1 VLNKLGSRIIFW
13 YTGLIAVLV
22 FVFLF
27 FFLDIMR
34 ETHIGVLKREMDE
47 KIRFMELVFL
57 REPFVLEDGGK
68 LKKAVRDM
76 SGIIGLRVTI
86 VDLQGNVRAD
96 SEAADVSLMDNH
108 FYRIE
113 IKDSAR
119 SGSGFAV
126 RYSSTMKHDFLY
138 YARRSGGYV
147 IRLSK
152 SLEEVDHGL
161 DRLRT
166 RVLLFGLLIAGCS
179 ILIVIAFSGR
189 ITGPVRKTLVFAQKF
204 SAGDYSQRILNYSGD
219 EMGEVQKTLNI
230 MADGISEKIASLE
243 FEHKKL
249 EITLETISDG
259 IAVIGKDKRIIV
271 ANGAF
276 RLFFGLDRDP
286 TGSLYYEVVRSGSV
300 NSNIEKAVNT
310 GSGMK
315 FEDELLGGRYCHI
328 NISPIKEESTLQGVI
343 IVLHDFTER
352 KRLESMKAD
361 LVSNLSHELKTPV
374 TIMKGYLE
382 TVLEEFDGGSHSVE
396 YIKKAIDSAERQ
408 NSIINDILKLNMLES
423 APDFETTKINPREI
437 ISGCMD
443 SLSSKACRKGL
454 EVKSDLSAA
463 DCAVNGNSFLAEEIF
478 FNIIDNA
485 VNYTNPP
492 GTVTI
497 SAEKTGGSLTVRVRD
512 TGIGIPAGEIDR
524 IFERFYRVDR
534 SRSRDTGGTGL
545 GLSIVKHAA
554 GLLGWRISVESGVGG
569 TVFAVVILLPAR

>member
-1 VLNKLGSRIIFW
+1 MLNKLSSRIIFW

-22 FVFLF
+22 LVLLF

-34 ETHIGVLKREMDE
+34 ETHIGILKREMDE
-47 KIRFMELVFL
+47 KIRFMGLVFL
-57 REPFVLEDGGK
+57 REPFVLEDSDK

-86 VDLQGNVRAD
+86 VDLHGNVRAD
-96 SEAADVSLMDNH
+96 SEVMDVSSMDNH

-119 SGSGFAV
+119 SGSGSAV
-126 RYSSTMKHDFLY
+126 RYSSTLKHDFLY
-138 YARRSGGYV
+138 YARKSGGYI

-161 DRLRT
+161 DRLRS
-166 RVLLFGLLIAGCS
+166 RVLLFGIVIAGCS
-179 ILIVIAFSGR
+179 ILIVIVFSGK
-189 ITGPVRKTLVFAQKF
+189 ITGSVRKTLVFAQKF
-204 SAGDYSQRILNYSGD
+204 SDGDYTQRIMNYSGD
-219 EMGEVQKTLNI
+219 EMGEVQRALNR

-249 EITLETISDG
+249 EITLETITDA
-259 IAVIGKDKRIIV
+259 IAVIGNDKRIIV

-276 RLFFGLDRDP
+276 RLFFDMDRDP
-286 TGSLYYEVVRSGSV
+286 TGSLYYEVVRSGRV
-300 NSNIEKAVNT
+300 NSNIEKAVGS

-352 KRLESMKAD
+352 KKLESMKAD

-374 TIMKGYLE
+374 AIMKGYLE
-382 TVLEEFDGGSHSVE
+382 TVLEGFDGGGPSLE
-396 YIKKAIDSAERQ
+396 YIKKALDSAERQ

-423 APDFETTKINPREI
+423 APDLEMTEINPGKI
-437 ISGCMD
+437 ITGCID
-443 SLSSKACRKGL
+443 ILSVKAVKKGL
-454 EVKSDLSAA
+454 EIKNDFSTA
-463 DCAVNGNSFLAEEIF
+463 DCVVNGNAFLAEEIF

-492 GTVTI
+492 GTVTV

-512 TGIGIPAGEIDR
+512 TGIGIPAGELDR

-554 GLLGWRISVESGVGG
+554 GLLGWRISVESGGDG